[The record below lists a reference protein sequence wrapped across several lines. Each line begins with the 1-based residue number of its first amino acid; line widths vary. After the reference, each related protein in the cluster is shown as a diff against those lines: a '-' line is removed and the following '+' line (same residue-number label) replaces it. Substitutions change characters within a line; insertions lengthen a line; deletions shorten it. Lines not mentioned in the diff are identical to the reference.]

1 MVKYP
6 DHEECYS
13 FYAQV
18 NSIINYF
25 MTYCNLI
32 NYTCYIIKILS
43 DKQAYEEVDSLLK
56 KGSTHIPNSANLHVY
71 RGKKYAYIF

>member
-1 MVKYP
+1 
-6 DHEECYS
+6 
-13 FYAQV
+13 
-18 NSIINYF
+18 